1 MKKRIKNILV
11 IVGIICLGIGGFFVT
26 KEKKEDYEI
35 ISSIKSSHDNYESVT
50 LSVIVNKRKYDAE
63 ALLYEI
69 SSNYWSLH
77 ENTDEIYISITVLCH
92 KITGRC
98 HFTHQRKCPVYNGF
112 INVK

>member
-35 ISSIKSSHDNYESVT
+35 ISTIKSSHDNYESVT

-63 ALLYEI
+63 SLFYEI
-69 SSNYWSLH
+69 SSTYWSLH
-77 ENTDEIYISITVLCH
+77 ENTDEIYIRLFN
-92 KITGRC
+92 GRKAYEKGIV
-98 HFTHQRKCPVYNGF
+98 FADERFFKEY
-112 INVK
+112 